1 MSEVPVNAKI
11 LPVLIVALAL
21 APGCIHTSR
30 TEVKDESRMAVE
42 FENEVAGRVFY
53 EALSKRPDRR
63 NREESN
69 TKVSLPIGFSNEY
82 RVIQGPNHAFNQS
95 VRECDTNH
103 DARITESE
111 ARIWAGSR

>member
-1 MSEVPVNAKI
+1 MKAKI
-11 LPVLIVALAL
+11 WPMLLLAAAV
-21 APGCIHTSR
+21 APGCIHTSQ
-30 TEVKDESRMAVE
+30 TEVRDESRTPVE
-42 FENEVAGRVFY
+42 FENEVAGRLFY

-69 TKVSLPIGFSNEY
+69 TRVSLPIVFSNEH
-82 RVIQGPNHAFNQS
+82 RVIQGPNHLFNQS